1 MGTNKT
7 KTTTL
12 DETRRTSTRTTYHE
26 WTSKTQHERLPAHL
40 AGRRRGHRSR
50 RGYHRHH
57 RHLLAG
63 GKLRNPSP
71 SYSTTWLLS
80 PHTLT
85 LSPIAQCHPH
95 RFRASWRL
103 QRRAVARVLRRPR
116 GPQRV
121 RERQPHLR
129 RPSAGTWGHEPRRH
143 ELLADDLTVNL
154 RRQMLQATVSD
165 TVIPNPDIDAPRR
178 AGATTIDNADR
189 VLNTTKVSADI
200 QRDFAENLPF
210 SRTSSEGCTKDMTL
224 YSSIWNTDYHARL
237 QATRGLTLIF
247 LLCGILKGESGR

>member
-1 MGTNKT
+1 MLPGVSNAGLWRVCYDDPAVPSGFVNGNRTYDALLLELGGTNPGG
-7 KTTTL
+7 
-12 DETRRTSTRTTYHE
+12 TS
-26 WTSKTQHERLPAHL
+26 
-40 AGRRRGHRSR
+40 
-50 RGYHRHH
+50 
-57 RHLLAG
+57 
-63 GKLRNPSP
+63 
-71 SYSTTWLLS
+71 
-80 PHTLT
+80 
-85 LSPIAQCHPH
+85 
-95 RFRASWRL
+95 
-103 QRRAVARVLRRPR
+103 
-116 GPQRV
+116 
-121 RERQPHLR
+121 
-129 RPSAGTWGHEPRRH
+129 
-143 ELLADDLTVNL
+143 LLADDLTVNL
-154 RRQMLQATVSD
+154 RRQMLQATTSD